1 MTKFILTIILTA
13 GLCLPALAQEY
24 ERTDLPGTSTA
35 EMRPAFR
42 AVQDKAAKPEAKP
55 APAPAQVLLRP
66 EHQDALR
73 KAVQAVQQAELALKA
88 AQSESK
94 AEFFRVVAELK
105 VDLADYELRDAG
117 NGFVFVRKPEPPK
130 APQEAPKK

>member
-13 GLCLPALAQEY
+13 GLCLPALAQDKKPNV
-24 ERTDLPGTSTA
+24 TTA
-35 EMRPAFR
+35 ENFKGERLTPTPA
-42 AVQDKAAKPEAKP
+42 AP
-55 APAPAQVLLRP
+55 APPAQVLLRP